1 MEQLQNKLQSYLALG
16 QLKVPRQLAF
26 HQDSWEEGEEEAN
39 LAMEDSWQTLLDNSE
54 VRRTQTECAVL

>member
-54 VRRTQTECAVL
+54 VR